1 MLNTTLL
8 QLQQV
13 ELQIYQLQGY
23 VREHQLRQAQAA
35 QARAK
40 RPGGQAEA
48 LFEAAVVLSEIT
60 DAAQAHRAA
69 QEARQAAED
78 EGFAEADPGEVF
90 ARQMQRRMFPL
101 FLRAMVLSFVL
112 RLFELDWYI
121 IFAGNCILFI
131 REYWM
136 IAALTQGG
144 ARAGQ
149 AGGQAAPQ
157 PELRHHLENQ
167 QQPMLR
173 QRFSMLF
180 KIALL
185 MFLMEAAYLVVALF
199 FLFGAFDSWIEWFNG
214 NGGNADNNLEHQLDA
229 LRRAQNQPQREPQR
243 EAQSEAQR
251 EPQREPQ
258 SELEDAEPPEA
269 PAEAAPPAAPP
280 FWQRFIYQ
288 LFIMFFLTLMPW
300 WTPNPRY
307 ECWTL
312 KCSFS
317 FAVLC
322 CCQYCFLLCKCRCSS
337 HLSLKVYVSPKRASL
352 PEALAGWFR
361 EICRGFTKGRILS
374 DGQSATSGVVDAQL
388 SAGKCLQCMH
398 MCWTLANLCVM
409 SHGLMMF
416 ATAFLRCDSM
426 RVISPNSKFRIAWD
440 LFGAWLIYMD
450 AFVLPMCPSARQN
463 PGH

>member
-1 MLNTTLL
+1 M
-8 QLQQV
+8 
-13 ELQIYQLQGY
+13 
-23 VREHQLRQAQAA
+23 
-35 QARAK
+35 
-40 RPGGQAEA
+40 
-48 LFEAAVVLSEIT
+48 
-60 DAAQAHRAA
+60 
-69 QEARQAAED
+69 
-78 EGFAEADPGEVF
+78 
-90 ARQMQRRMFPL
+90 
-101 FLRAMVLSFVL
+101 
-112 RLFELDWYI
+112 
-121 IFAGNCILFI
+121 
-131 REYWM
+131 
-136 IAALTQGG
+136 
-144 ARAGQ
+144 
-149 AGGQAAPQ
+149 
-157 PELRHHLENQ
+157 
-167 QQPMLR
+167 
-173 QRFSMLF
+173 
-180 KIALL
+180 
-185 MFLMEAAYLVVALF
+185 VALF

-258 SELEDAEPPEA
+258 SEVQREPQREPQSEAQREPQREAQSEAQREPQREPETNEGREATTAATRDARQSSDVCCFSMFHRVNLEEVTVNQAEDRTCSSHWILDFCLGLVQLEDAEPPEA

-463 PGH
+463 PGHRGQRASRERERERTSVRTSKLPITTIRVYIFITIYIYIYIHTHTCICAQPKREGIS